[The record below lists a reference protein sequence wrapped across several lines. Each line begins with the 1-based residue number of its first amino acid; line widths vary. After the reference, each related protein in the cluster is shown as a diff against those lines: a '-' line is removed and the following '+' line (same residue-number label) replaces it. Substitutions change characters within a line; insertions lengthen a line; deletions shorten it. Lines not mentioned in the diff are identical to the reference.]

1 MLHAAEPLFFRRS
14 NKLAIADERGRRIT
28 VECIKPQN
36 DHTRPTELVSA
47 DLSDGT
53 ERSRTLLGAK
63 AAHQA
68 MPHGG
73 GSFRIERDCL
83 IVTHERAYA

>member
-1 MLHAAEPLFFRRS
+1 
-14 NKLAIADERGRRIT
+14 
-28 VECIKPQN
+28 
-36 DHTRPTELVSA
+36 VSD

-83 IVTHERAYA
+83 IVTHERAYACLLPLTVNELGIASQHALCVCATKTRINETQCLIDQRR